1 MPAEISVP
9 FAGVPATWSK
19 NVSGIR
25 PDDFNAPIANVN
37 NGDANRNWNNR
48 DNANDNVR
56 VRPAAG
62 KLVQTLQPTA
72 GHPADILQGG
82 LGLEEFSFIG

>member
-9 FAGVPATWSK
+9 FAAVPATWSK
-19 NVSGIR
+19 NVWRIR
-25 PDDFNAPIANVN
+25 TDDLNAPIANVN

-48 DNANDNVR
+48 DNDNDNVR
-56 VRPAAG
+56 VRPAVG

-72 GHPADILQGG
+72 GHPADVLQGS
-82 LGLEEFSFIG
+82 LGLE